1 MRTKQAAIAAVAVLL
16 ALTATSCDDGDSPS
30 ESQSSQAAT
39 GKNGGQAGSGSEG
52 DGTTGPDGGVE
63 ATLAKV
69 AGADELIR
77 LISNVTTCEYESTEP
92 EDTVFGDIDGSS
104 PDSAVAQMAKTNAE
118 WGIKER
124 ATCDG
129 IDGAASNGHALVV
142 VSDMARFQ
150 AAFKARQE
158 ADLAAG
164 EGDVRTRWF
173 VGQNFAAR
181 IYGTDSDERDMLS
194 LGVLGLNCVP
204 NYAAPPNS
212 LTQQALVDGC
222 ILTNFVDA

>member
-1 MRTKQAAIAAVAVLL
+1 MRTKRAVAAAAALL

-30 ESQSSQAAT
+30 EKQSSTAAT
-39 GKNGGQAGSGSEG
+39 GRNGGQAGSGADG
-52 DGTTGPDGGVE
+52 DGTAGADGGVE

-69 AGADELIR
+69 ADADELIR
-77 LISNVTTCEYESTEP
+77 LISNVTTCEYESSEP

-104 PDSAVAQMAKTNAE
+104 PDSAVAQMTKTNEA

-129 IDGAASNGHALVV
+129 VDGAASPGHALVV
-142 VSDMARFQ
+142 VSDMARFET
-150 AAFKARQE
+150 AFKARQE

-164 EGDVRTRWF
+164 EGDTRTRWF

-181 IYGTDSDERDMLS
+181 IYATDSDERDMLS
-194 LGVLGLNCVP
+194 LGVLGLNCAP

-212 LTQQALVDGC
+212 LTQQALADGC

>member
-1 MRTKQAAIAAVAVLL
+1 MRTKQAVAAAAVLL
-16 ALTATSCDDGDSPS
+16 ALTATSCGDGGSPS
-30 ESQSSQAAT
+30 DSQSSQAAT
-39 GKNGGQAGSGSEG
+39 GKNGGQAGSGADG
-52 DGTTGPDGGVE
+52 DGNTGADGGVE
-63 ATLAKV
+63 STLAKV
-69 AGADELIR
+69 ADADELIQ

-92 EDTVFGDIDGSS
+92 EDTVFGDIDGPSS
-104 PDSAVAQMAKTNAE
+104 ESAAAEMAKTNKA

-142 VSDMARFQ
+142 ISDMARFQ
-150 AAFKARQE
+150 AAFKDRQE

-173 VGQNFAAR
+173 IGQNFAAR

-194 LGVLGLNCVP
+194 LGVLGLNCAP
-204 NYAAPPNS
+204 NYVTQPNS
-212 LTQQALVDGC
+212 TTQNALVGGC
-222 ILTNFVDA
+222 ILTTFVDA